1 MRVNFREEEVE
12 ETMDAAVKTELFW
25 AVFRS
30 ATAAA
35 AAATLLIRGDG
46 FVLIGCSAPTFNLAT
61 QLRMFEFAGSS
72 SLSIAEN

>member
-35 AAATLLIRGDG
+35 AATLLIRGDG
-46 FVLIGCSAPTFNLAT
+46 LERIGCSAPTFNLAT
-61 QLRMFEFAGSS
+61 QLRMSEFSGSS
-72 SLSIAEN
+72 SLSIAVS